1 MAVSVLNAEN
11 CRRSKNF
18 LSKIDK
24 RIQAST
30 IDASWP
36 QNDIHMRNATQ
47 TSSLLPILWGK
58 PVPVHSSELHELPQ
72 DNIIGPSLS
81 HLEIAS
87 FNDQRYRCSYG
98 GFNRPFNCAPALRR
112 SFVQSCR
119 GLRAAATYHVG
130 DRRCQGALTVVY
142 LRLAREL
149 IAVIES
155 T

>member
-1 MAVSVLNAEN
+1 VAVSVWNAEN

-72 DNIIGPSLS
+72 DNIIGPSLT
-81 HLEIAS
+81 HLEIAAS
-87 FNDQRYRCSYG
+87 TIRD
-98 GFNRPFNCAPALRR
+98 
-112 SFVQSCR
+112 
-119 GLRAAATYHVG
+119 T
-130 DRRCQGALTVVY
+130 DALT
-142 LRLAREL
+142 A
-149 IAVIES
+149 AS
-155 T
+155 TDPSTVRPHLGEALYRVAEV